1 MFAELLSVENTSV
14 SLSQGTKDAVL
25 LELGELVARTID
37 GATAQSVRKVLAD
50 REALAS
56 TGVGSGVAIP
66 HGRLPGLE
74 RVRVGIG
81 VHTRGVSFDA
91 IDGRPVHI
99 FVVVLSPDN
108 EPGQHLRLLRHA
120 SLMLREDAVRRRLLA
135 CPDAAS
141 LYAAFAEEDS
151 RAR

>member
-1 MFAELLSVENTSV
+1 MFAELLSRENV
-14 SLSQGTKDAVL
+14 SASLVQGTKDAVL
-25 LELGELVARTID
+25 LELGELVARSID
-37 GATAQSVRKVLAD
+37 GATSQSVRKVLAD

-66 HGRLPGLE
+66 HGRLPGLD
-74 RVRVGIG
+74 RVRVGVG
-81 VHTRGVSFDA
+81 VHPRGVAFDA

-99 FVVVLSPDN
+99 FIVVLSPDN
-108 EPGQHLRLLRHA
+108 EPGHHLKLLRHA

-135 CPDAAS
+135 CPDAAA
-141 LYAAFAEEDS
+141 LYDVFVEEDA

>member
-1 MFAELLSVENTSV
+1 LFAELLSVENV
-14 SLSQGTKDAVL
+14 SASLVQTTKDAVL
-25 LELGELVARTID
+25 LELGELVSRSIE
-37 GATAQSVRKVLAD
+37 GATPQSVRKVLAD

-66 HGRLPGLE
+66 HGRLPGLD

-81 VHTRGVSFDA
+81 VHQRGVGFDA

-99 FVVVLSPDN
+99 FVVVISPDH

-120 SLMLREDAVRRRLLA
+120 SLMLREEPVRRRFLA
-135 CPDAAS
+135 CTDAS
-141 LYAAFAEEDS
+141 SFYAAFVEEDA

>member
-1 MFAELLSVENTSV
+1 MFAELLSAENV
-14 SLSQGTKDAVL
+14 SATLTQGTKDAVL
-25 LELGELVARTID
+25 LELGELVARSIE
-37 GATAQSVRKVLAD
+37 GATSQSVRKVLAD

-66 HGRLPGLE
+66 HGRLSGLD

-81 VHTRGVSFDA
+81 VHPRGVPFDA

-99 FVVVLSPDN
+99 FIVVLSPDH

-120 SLMLREDAVRRRLLA
+120 SLMLREEHVRARLLA
-135 CPDAAS
+135 CKDAAA
-141 LYAAFAEEDS
+141 LHAAFVDEDA

>member
-1 MFAELLSVENTSV
+1 MFAELLSVENVSA
-14 SLSQGTKDAVL
+14 SLSSGTKDAVL
-25 LELGELVARTID
+25 LELGELVARSIE
-37 GATAQSVRKVLAD
+37 GATSQSVRKVLAD

-66 HGRLPGLE
+66 HGRLSGLD

-81 VHTRGVSFDA
+81 VHQRGVGFDA

-99 FVVVLSPDN
+99 FVVVLSPDH

-120 SLMLREDAVRRRLLA
+120 SLMLREEPVRKRLLA
-135 CPDAAS
+135 AQDTQA
-141 LYAAFAEEDS
+141 LYDVFAEEDA